1 MERKDEK
8 MKTGTTKTN
17 EKIKKALA
25 LLSAMMLLVLAACT
39 SNQQSS
45 AGTKITSEVDTM
57 SIEIFNAVFQSHEK
71 EKNLVLS
78 PLSIQRLLDLI
89 ALATDER
96 ENLKILSVYDQTNL
110 EKLNL
115 ANSKMESLILIN
127 KGISDRGPQLP
138 FKNIK
143 MTDFPEPATNEKKNL
158 QKRVLDEVL
167 NDEPLDAESILVLLD
182 AIQYYA
188 EWIEPFEIDSTVD
201 ADFVTFENKK
211 VSVPTMSKKFDSLSY
226 WTDDEKEIAQLDGK
240 NDAKVYFIKP
250 KKDIEKLDLAKA
262 VGEFKENHNNG
273 EVQFTMP
280 KIEYKLMT
288 DLKEM
293 FEKIGLGKLLV
304 GYELEKLMPGVKI
317 KITSATQTAT
327 LKIDEKG
334 ARAKAV
340 TEIKNE
346 AAKSLSE
353 PTEIKMDSPYYI
365 VMTDVEKNT
374 GENIITFVCYIADPS
389 QKGE

>member
-1 MERKDEK
+1 
-8 MKTGTTKTN
+8 MKKRISTTNGKTQ
-17 EKIKKALA
+17 KALA
-25 LLSAMMLLVLAACT
+25 LLSAIMLLMLAACAP
-39 SNQQSS
+39 NQQSS
-45 AGTKITSEVDTM
+45 ADTKITSEVDAM
-57 SIEIFNAVFQSHEK
+57 SIEIFNAVFESHEK
-71 EKNLVLS
+71 ENNLVLS
-78 PLSIQRLLDLI
+78 PLSIQRLLDLM

-96 ENLKILSVYDQTNL
+96 ADLKTLSVYDENHL
-110 EKLNL
+110 ENLNL

-127 KGISDRGPQLP
+127 KAISDTKPELS

-143 MTDFPEPATNEKKNL
+143 ITEFPKQATKEKINL

-167 NDEPLDAESILVLLD
+167 NEESISAESVLVLLD

-188 EWIEPFEIDSTVD
+188 EWTEPFDTALTAD
-201 ADFVTFENKK
+201 ADFTTFEKK
-211 VSVPTMSKKFDSLSY
+211 KISVPTMSKKFDSLNY

-262 VGEFKENHNNG
+262 VSEFKENANNG
-273 EVQFTMP
+273 EVLFKMP
-280 KIEYKLMT
+280 KIEYKLT
-288 DLKEM
+288 SDLKEM
-293 FEKIGLGKLLV
+293 FEKIGLGKMLV
-304 GYELEKLMPGVKI
+304 NYELEKLLPGVPL

-340 TEIKNE
+340 TEIQNE
-346 AAKSLSE
+346 AASALDE

-374 GENIITFVCYIADPS
+374 GESIITFVCYIADPS
-389 QKGE
+389 QKEK